1 MLMSDRGDSPSKW
14 DTMRRSWIEVLV
26 GEGYRWKQYLLSCKW
41 WAVRVS
47 TCTAGGFAV
56 GGLLGKSILRV
67 SPGGNLMFAS
77 MSKLGS
83 SSLGLCKEDKFTEV
97 TEEEGESWGMETM
110 SFMLP
115 LKDWEVCT
123 SVVQRLSDWHRRC
136 AFKVRPKLEAAQ
148 LRR

>member
-1 MLMSDRGDSPSKW
+1 
-14 DTMRRSWIEVLV
+14 
-26 GEGYRWKQYLLSCKW
+26 
-41 WAVRVS
+41 
-47 TCTAGGFAV
+47 
-56 GGLLGKSILRV
+56 
-67 SPGGNLMFAS
+67 MFAS
-77 MSKLGS
+77 TSKLGS